1 MKQNM
6 TIRKRIFW
14 TNSCMV
20 FLALLVL
27 LLIGGGMLSLFK
39 GELLGWYRDNSK
51 ISDNYELV
59 YDSVPGL
66 LCETTNWESV
76 AQQLD
81 KYDYRLLVRN
91 DAGETIYQN
100 VKHSEEESAETL
112 FDVARKAGATDS
124 YVIEH
129 TTIIAYRSEVG
140 GQQYDCYVVNCPSD
154 ASIFGI
160 DRGMFEMFILIFLA
174 VGVVAIL
181 VILLLSQLL
190 TKRLLKKILDPIQQ
204 LDSAAQRV
212 TEGKLDTPIH
222 YEGADE
228 FRPVCDSFD
237 FMQQHLK
244 DELDKNKAYEK
255 ARTEMVSGISHDLRT
270 PLTSIKGYVK
280 GMIDGVADTKEK
292 QQQYLQITYCKS
304 CDMERLLSKLFYFSK
319 LETGNMPFYKKQ
331 TDMQLFLSDYAEEKS
346 VELVERGILL
356 EAKWNVAG
364 HAFCDLDCEQMLR
377 VFDNL
382 VENSCKYAQKEEGLQ
397 IDIEAVMTTHDSEDW
412 LSIAFSDNGAGLE
425 EEKLAHVF
433 EQFYRGDEARNAACD
448 GNGLGLYVCKYIVEK
463 HGGTIRAK
471 NLDGFCVIMELPIV
485 KETEYGNNFAG
496 GR

>member
-1 MKQNM
+1 
-6 TIRKRIFW
+6 
-14 TNSCMV
+14 MV
-20 FLALLVL
+20 FLALFVL
-27 LLIGGGMLSLFK
+27 LLLGGGMLALFK

-51 ISDNYELV
+51 IADNYELV
-59 YDSVPGL
+59 YDSAPGL

-76 AQQLD
+76 AQQLER
-81 KYDYRLLVRN
+81 YDYRLLVQSEDHKIVFHN
-91 DAGETIYQN
+91 L
-100 VKHSEEESAETL
+100 KHSEEESVETL
-112 FDVARKAGATDS
+112 YDVPRAVGQTDS

-129 TTIIAYRSEVG
+129 TTIIAYRSEVNG
-140 GQQYDCYVVNCPSD
+140 AQYDCYVANCPSD
-154 ASIFGI
+154 ASIFGM
-160 DRGMFEMFILIFLA
+160 DRGLFEMFILIFLG
-174 VGVVAIL
+174 VGIGAIV
-181 VILLLSQLL
+181 VILMLSQVL
-190 TKRLLKKILDPIQQ
+190 TRGLIKKILEPIQQ
-204 LDSAAQRV
+204 LDEAAQRV
-212 TEGKLDTPIH
+212 TEGELNLPIH
-222 YEGADE
+222 YERQDE
-228 FRPVCDSFD
+228 FRTVCDSFD

-244 DELDKNKAYEK
+244 EEMDKNKAYEK

-292 QQQYLQITYCKS
+292 QQQYLQITYRKS

-331 TDMQLFLSDYAEEKS
+331 TNMQLFLSDYAEEKS
-346 VELVERGILL
+346 VELAQRGILL
-356 EAKWNVAG
+356 EAKWNVVG

-397 IDIEAVMTTHDSEDW
+397 MDIEAAMTTHDSEDW
-412 LSIAFSDNGAGLE
+412 LSIVFSDNGAGIA

-471 NLDGFCVIMELPIV
+471 NLDGFCVIMELPVI
-485 KETEYGNNFAG
+485 EMESLAG
-496 GR
+496 DDSSVADVQ